1 MRGLISTDQSLQR
14 QCRRKFED
22 IMNTKTTATKT
33 AVATASKG
41 KTARTITLGEAAKLV
56 GCTRQYLYKVA
67 TGAAGS
73 TTTGLKIVRT
83 EKAKGAKRCT
93 RHQLDLATVKAFA
106 RGFAKRN
113 D

>member
-1 MRGLISTDQSLQR
+1 
-14 QCRRKFED
+14 
-22 IMNTKTTATKT
+22 MNTKTTATKNSKT
-33 AVATASKG
+33 AVASKG

-73 TTTGLKIVRT
+73 TTTGLKIVKT

-106 RGFAKRN
+106 KGFAKRN